1 MITIRNAAMEDAGT
15 LLEIYGH
22 YVRSTAISFEYEVPS
37 EVEFRRR
44 MENTM
49 QHYPYLVAEQDG
61 QIQGYAYA
69 GAFNAR
75 AAYDWCCETTIYLR
89 RDARKHGMGRML
101 YDALEEALGEMG
113 MLNLYALVAVPEEDD
128 EYLST
133 NSRDFHLH
141 LGFREVG
148 VYRRCGYKFGRWYNM
163 ACMEKII
170 GEHEAGQRAVVPY
183 PMLTEK

>member
-1 MITIRNAAMEDAGT
+1 
-15 LLEIYGH
+15 
-22 YVRSTAISFEYEVPS
+22 
-37 EVEFRRR
+37 
-44 MENTM
+44 
-49 QHYPYLVAEQDG
+49 
-61 QIQGYAYA
+61 
-69 GAFNAR
+69 
-75 AAYDWCCETTIYLR
+75 
-89 RDARKHGMGRML
+89 MGRML
-101 YDALEEALGEMG
+101 YDALEEALGKMG

-141 LGFREVG
+141 LGFREAG

-163 ACMEKII
+163 SCMEKII

>member
-1 MITIRNAAMEDAGT
+1 
-15 LLEIYGH
+15 
-22 YVRSTAISFEYEVPS
+22 
-37 EVEFRRR
+37 
-44 MENTM
+44 
-49 QHYPYLVAEQDG
+49 
-61 QIQGYAYA
+61 
-69 GAFNAR
+69 
-75 AAYDWCCETTIYLR
+75 
-89 RDARKHGMGRML
+89 
-101 YDALEEALGEMG
+101 MG

-141 LGFREVG
+141 LGFREAG

-163 ACMEKII
+163 SCMEKII

>member
-49 QHYPYLVAEQDG
+49 QRYPYLVAEQDG

-89 RDARKHGMGRML
+89 RDARKHGMGRLVYGASNDDLETML
-101 YDALEEALGEMG
+101 GNKGCSCSAMVFENSFWQPQVTAGVLREESLAIL
-113 MLNLYALVAVPEEDD
+113 
-128 EYLST
+128 
-133 NSRDFHLH
+133 
-141 LGFREVG
+141 
-148 VYRRCGYKFGRWYNM
+148 
-163 ACMEKII
+163 
-170 GEHEAGQRAVVPY
+170 
-183 PMLTEK
+183 

>member
-49 QHYPYLVAEQDG
+49 QRYPYLVAEQDG

-101 YDALEEALGEMG
+101 YDALEEALGKMG

-141 LGFREVG
+141 LGFREAG
-148 VYRRCGYKFGRWYNM
+148 CTAAAAINSGGGTTCPAWRRSLESMRPGSGRW
-163 ACMEKII
+163 C
-170 GEHEAGQRAVVPY
+170 R
-183 PMLTEK
+183 TRC

>member
-1 MITIRNAAMEDAGT
+1 MITIRNAAIEDAGT

-49 QHYPYLVAEQDG
+49 QRYPYLVAEQDG
-61 QIQGYAYA
+61 QIRGYAYA

-89 RDARKHGMGRML
+89 RDVRKHGMGRML
-101 YDALEEALGEMG
+101 YDALEEALGKMG

-141 LGFREVG
+141 LAFREAG

-163 ACMEKII
+163 SCMEKII